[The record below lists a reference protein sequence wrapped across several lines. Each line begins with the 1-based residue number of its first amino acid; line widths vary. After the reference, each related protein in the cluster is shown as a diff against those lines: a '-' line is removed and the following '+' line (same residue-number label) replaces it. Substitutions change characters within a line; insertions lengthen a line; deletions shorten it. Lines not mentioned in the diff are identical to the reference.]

1 MKKLSLILLVL
12 FASLQIFAQETE
24 GEKKKGYV
32 FETIKEVKTSTVKDQ
47 HRSGTCWSFSTL
59 SFIEAEIL
67 RNGGE
72 EVDLSEMFVVRHVYS
87 DKAKR
92 HVRMH
97 GHFNFGGGGALND
110 PFDVMKNYGLVPEE
124 AYTGLQ
130 YGENNHVH
138 GELDLVLSE
147 YVEAVIENKN
157 RKLTTAWH
165 NGFNGILDAYLGKTP
180 ESFDYKG
187 KNYTPRT
194 FADEVVKLNPNDY
207 VYLTSFT
214 HHPFYEKFIV
224 EVPDNWSW
232 QKFYNIQLDELIQVM
247 DNAIDNGHSIG
258 WASDVSEK
266 GFSWRNGVAIVPET
280 DAEELAG
287 SEKEKWEKMT
297 EKERQE
303 RMFSFDEPVPEK
315 NITQEMRQEAFDN
328 YQTTDDHGMHIVGL
342 AKDQNGNEYYKV
354 KNSWDNKNVYEG
366 YFYVSKPFVR
376 YKTMSIVVH
385 KDALPKEIKKKLNL
399 K

>member
-1 MKKLSLILLVL
+1 MKKLSLVLLVI
-12 FASLQIFAQETE
+12 FASSFIFAQEKAEEKE
-24 GEKKKGYV
+24 GYK
-32 FETIKEVKTSTVKDQ
+32 FEIIKEVKTSTVKDQ
-47 HRSGTCWSFSTL
+47 NRSGTCWSFSTL
-59 SFIEAEIL
+59 SFVEAEIL
-67 RNGGE
+67 RQGGE
-72 EVDLSEMFVVRHVYS
+72 ELDLSEMWVVRNVYS

-110 PFDVMKNYGLVPEE
+110 PIDVIGKYGIVPEE
-124 AYTGLQ
+124 AYPGLN
-130 YGENNHVH
+130 YGEDNHVH
-138 GELDLVLSE
+138 GELDNVLSA

-165 NGFNGILDAYLGKTP
+165 NGFNGILDAYLGEKP
-180 ESFDYKG
+180 ETFDYNG
-187 KNYTPRT
+187 KSYTPQE
-194 FADEVVKLNPNDY
+194 FAKEFVNINPEDY
-207 VYLTSFT
+207 VYISSYT
-214 HHPFYEKFIV
+214 HHPFYEKFII

-232 QKFYNIQLDELIQVM
+232 AEFYNVKLDELIQIM
-247 DNAIDNGHSIG
+247 DNAINTGYSIG

-280 DAEELAG
+280 EVAELAG

-297 EKERQE
+297 EKERQK
-303 RMFSFDEPVPEK
+303 MMYSFDEPVPEK
-315 NITQEMRQEAFDN
+315 TITQEMRQEGFDR
-328 YQTTDDHGMHIVGL
+328 YKTTDDHGMHLVGL

-354 KNSWDNKNVYEG
+354 KNSWDDKNIYDG

-385 KDALPKEIKKKLNL
+385 KDALPKDIKKKLNI